1 MDNLEDNKAL
11 VGRYFAAIAAHDLEA
26 LGALM
31 DPGLRF
37 RCAGGTGFEDSVVF
51 DSPRALIDDIRV
63 NVGRLYDPA
72 VGIQPEVLELT
83 AEADRVVAE
92 VRIRGR
98 STVTGLAYDN
108 LYVFLFWIR
117 DGLFVKIHENLDTA
131 YAMKTLLGPAGVETG
146 EYMDWLERQ
155 KEE

>member
-1 MDNLEDNKAL
+1 MDKTQANKDL
-11 VGRYFAAIAAHDLEA
+11 VARYFAAIAAHDLDGLA
-26 LGALM
+26 ALM

-51 DSPRALIDDIRV
+51 DSPTALVDDIRI

-72 VGIQPEVLELT
+72 VGIRPEVLELI
-83 AEADRVVAE
+83 AEGDRVAAE

-98 STVTGLAYDN
+98 SAVTGLPYDN

-146 EYMDWLERQ
+146 EYMDWLDRQ
-155 KEE
+155 KD